1 MVIWSALQLL
11 LTPQV
16 LLVMAA
22 SALYG
27 LVVGAIPGFSAAM
40 AVALMVPVTYFLEPV
55 PALAGVVTLCA
66 MAIFSGDI
74 PGALLR
80 IPGTPAS
87 AAYADE
93 AYKMTQKG
101 RAGEALGT
109 GLICSAIGGIF
120 GAVVLLLVAP
130 SLSELALL
138 FSTPE
143 YFWLAAL
150 GLTAAIGVSAS
161 APAKGVISLCLGLGV
176 AFVGIDPV
184 SGQPRFTFGQSDL
197 AGGIGFI
204 PVLIGLF
211 AMSEVFRFALE
222 PGGAR
227 ERTAVVV
234 GGLFDGVGRNL
245 KRHFGRILQGCGL
258 GTVIGAVPGAGADIA
273 GYMSYALARQQSKTP
288 EKFGTGVP
296 DGIAA
301 ASAANNAS
309 MGGALVP
316 ATVFGIPGDS
326 LTAVII
332 GVLYMQGLTPGPQVF
347 LMQPEL
353 ITSVFLA
360 FLLANVM
367 IVPFGFLAIRIFRYV
382 LAVPRSILMPMVVAA
397 CIAGA
402 FAVEN
407 TTFAVVVML
416 GAGLVGFW
424 MEENDIPLA
433 PAILGVVLAPVL
445 EANFLN
451 TLIKSQGDM
460 TAFVNRPL
468 AAVLATVTI
477 LIWLFPL
484 LRRVLRL
491 RRRSEARS

>member
-1 MVIWSALQLL
+1 MRKNLQLL

-161 APAKGVISLCLGLGV
+161 APAAEGREGGMASGSAKPPCFGSRAAKEV
-176 AFVGIDPV
+176 A
-184 SGQPRFTFGQSDL
+184 SGSY
-197 AGGIGFI
+197 
-204 PVLIGLF
+204 
-211 AMSEVFRFALE
+211 FALAQE
-222 PGGAR
+222 QQ
-227 ERTAVVV
+227 
-234 GGLFDGVGRNL
+234 RN
-245 KRHFGRILQGCGL
+245 RNFRASEC
-258 GTVIGAVPGAGADIA
+258 P
-273 GYMSYALARQQSKTP
+273 MKT
-288 EKFGTGVP
+288 
-296 DGIAA
+296 
-301 ASAANNAS
+301 S
-309 MGGALVP
+309 
-316 ATVFGIPGDS
+316 
-326 LTAVII
+326 
-332 GVLYMQGLTPGPQVF
+332 
-347 LMQPEL
+347 
-353 ITSVFLA
+353 
-360 FLLANVM
+360 
-367 IVPFGFLAIRIFRYV
+367 GF
-382 LAVPRSILMPMVVAA
+382 P
-397 CIAGA
+397 
-402 FAVEN
+402 
-407 TTFAVVVML
+407 
-416 GAGLVGFW
+416 
-424 MEENDIPLA
+424 
-433 PAILGVVLAPVL
+433 
-445 EANFLN
+445 
-451 TLIKSQGDM
+451 
-460 TAFVNRPL
+460 
-468 AAVLATVTI
+468 
-477 LIWLFPL
+477 
-484 LRRVLRL
+484 
-491 RRRSEARS
+491 